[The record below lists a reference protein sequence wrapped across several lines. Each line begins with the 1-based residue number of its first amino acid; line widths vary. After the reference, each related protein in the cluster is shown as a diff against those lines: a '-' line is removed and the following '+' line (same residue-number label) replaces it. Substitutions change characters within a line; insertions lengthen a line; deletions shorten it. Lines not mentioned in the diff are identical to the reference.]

1 MKFIIDAQLPL
12 RLSEW
17 LCDSGHDSIHTL
29 ELPEKNRSGDH
40 FIAALADENDRVVV
54 SKDSDFTALKLISG
68 SPKKL
73 LLIKTGNLTNTP
85 LLQLFEANLNIIER
99 LFASFDIVEL
109 SQTLVIGRHL
119 E

>member
-12 RLSEW
+12 RLSKW
-17 LCDSGHDSIHTL
+17 LCDYGHDSIHTI

-40 FIAALADENDRVVV
+40 FIAAFADNGDRIVV
-54 SKDSDFTALKLISG
+54 SKDSDFTALKLLSG
-68 SPKKL
+68 SPKKIL
-73 LLIKTGNLTNTP
+73 LVKTGNLTNTP
-85 LLQLFEANLNIIER
+85 LLQLFEANLHVIEK

-119 E
+119 D

>member
-12 RLSEW
+12 RLSKW
-17 LCDSGHDSIHTL
+17 LCDYGHDSIHTL

-40 FIAALADENDRVVV
+40 FIAAFADNGDRIVV
-54 SKDSDFTALKLISG
+54 SKDSDFTALKLLSG
-68 SPKKL
+68 SPKKI

-85 LLQLFEANLNIIER
+85 LLQLFEANLHVIEK

-119 E
+119 D